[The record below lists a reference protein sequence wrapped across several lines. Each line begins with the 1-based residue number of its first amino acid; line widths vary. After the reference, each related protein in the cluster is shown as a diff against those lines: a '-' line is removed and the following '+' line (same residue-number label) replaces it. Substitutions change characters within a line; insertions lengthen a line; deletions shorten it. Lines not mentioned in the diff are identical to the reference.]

1 MSLKSGSDESDI
13 TELPTFR
20 LKLHPMHANKIILLE
35 VVSYVLLYLLV
46 YTLAPRLNNPSG
58 GDAAGNGMSKGFLML
73 SIIAVFFFIA
83 VGITITNYFVLTGG
97 TSPGIRFLAFVPLL
111 ISVTHVVY
119 TLFFT

>member
-1 MSLKSGSDESDI
+1 
-13 TELPTFR
+13 
-20 LKLHPMHANKIILLE
+20 MHANKIIFLE

-46 YTLAPRLNNPSG
+46 YTLAPRLNNASG

-73 SIIAVFFFIA
+73 SIIAVFFLVA
-83 VGITITNYFVLTGG
+83 VGITITNYFVLKGV